1 MATGWGAA
9 SIPLRIA
16 LVVLCLA
23 LVVFVIGFAT
33 KGWSHRKFASEIS
46 VPNLRI
52 PVYVEYELGLWA
64 YDVCYTD
71 RTDYRFGS
79 RAASLAR
86 QYYQCTDSDIGGFI
100 RTLPC
105 GDWYHAVQAL
115 ECLGLILMV
124 AALILLFLYFFVQ
137 SIKQRKYLLIIT
149 ALTFGAVAFIVIG
162 VGVYGSKIKDL
173 HHKLGWSFG
182 VTVGSAVLGF
192 VAGIAE
198 LIVLLK

>member
-1 MATGWGAA
+1 MWGFWHMIKKSKLSAEKCLCSPCISVLFHRETWKMATGWGAA

-33 KGWSHRKFASEIS
+33 KGWSHRKYASEIS

-100 RTLPC
+100 GTLPC
-105 GDWYHAVQAL
+105 GGRINNKFCELSIPWESDKMHNTIINWLIDW
-115 ECLGLILMV
+115 LI
-124 AALILLFLYFFVQ
+124 
-137 SIKQRKYLLIIT
+137 
-149 ALTFGAVAFIVIG
+149 G
-162 VGVYGSKIKDL
+162 
-173 HHKLGWSFG
+173 
-182 VTVGSAVLGF
+182 
-192 VAGIAE
+192 
-198 LIVLLK
+198 

>member
-1 MATGWGAA
+1 MPSRTLKILFVTTCGDSGTWSKNLNCQLKNVCVPPASASCSTERNMATGWGAA

-33 KGWSHRKFASEIS
+33 KGWSHRKYASEIS

-71 RTDYRFGS
+71 RTDYRLGP
-79 RAASLAR
+79 RASIAR

-100 RTLPC
+100 RALPC
-105 GDWYHAVQAL
+105 GGRINNKFR
-115 ECLGLILMV
+115 E
-124 AALILLFLYFFVQ
+124 F
-137 SIKQRKYLLIIT
+137 
-149 ALTFGAVAFIVIG
+149 
-162 VGVYGSKIKDL
+162 
-173 HHKLGWSFG
+173 
-182 VTVGSAVLGF
+182 
-192 VAGIAE
+192 
-198 LIVLLK
+198 